1 MTPTTNREKMLMLIL
16 PAALILGLYGFKLSG
31 LRTRHTGAE
40 AALAAAQKTTPTLAQ
55 FQVERKRVADLNA
68 ELADIENQNR
78 DWLSRWRKLQ
88 DDRSTDSTL
97 RIEAVEDLTAL
108 LNHNRLTLIDE
119 EPAEGTNVGKLPAA
133 LEHVATLL
141 KEKNPEIKPQ
151 LWRVRFDGRY
161 EDVLRALEELS
172 ETEPLAIPVHLQMDE
187 AKLST
192 ETRHWTLYLW
202 I

>member
-16 PAALILGLYGFKLSG
+16 PAALILGLYSFKLSG
-31 LRTRHTGAE
+31 LRTRHAGAE
-40 AALAAAQKTTPTLAQ
+40 AARAAAQKTTPAPAQ
-55 FQVERKRVADLNA
+55 FQAERKRIAELNQ
-68 ELADIENQNR
+68 ELADVENQNR
-78 DWLSRWRKLQ
+78 DWNVKWRKLQ
-88 DDRSTDSTL
+88 HDRSTDSTL
-97 RIEAVEDLTAL
+97 RIEAIEDLTAL

-119 EPAEGTNVGKLPAA
+119 EPAEGNDAGKLPMA
-133 LEHVATLL
+133 LERVATLL
-141 KEKNPEIKPQ
+141 KEKNPEVKTQ

-172 ETEPLAIPVHLQMDE
+172 ETEPLAIPVHLQMGE